1 MNRKRKMVLLI
12 DDESSIRRNLAL
24 SLNQL
29 GYDTEPAEDG
39 VSGLKKLD
47 MFMKHDITPA
57 AVVLDIQ
64 LPDILGTKL
73 ATIIK
78 FRYPG
83 VPVIL
88 ITGFIDKLNPEEV
101 VDLDIKA
108 LVQKPFNVEQLVE
121 HFVEAPAET
130 VQPEVEIEEDI
141 SRSGYLLV
149 KLEKDADFAEAYR
162 NLYYM
167 DNVVYCDATKGD
179 HDIFM
184 LVQGGTID
192 EIRAIAEDKV
202 AKVQGVADVKL
213 LEVGN
218 PFLDDATTDV
228 LNAAEAALSEGPS
241 GFGKERKM
249 SNKVCSYILL
259 DVEKEK
265 LDKVYPTLK
274 LDENVV
280 FCDYTSGDHSIVLF
294 VQGSFYTDIDKFIE
308 ERVLPI
314 DGILKVKKFPV
325 VNLFEM

>member
-88 ITGFIDKLNPEEV
+88 ITGFVDKLNPEEII
-101 VDLDIKA
+101 DMNIKA

-121 HFVEAPAET
+121 HFVEAPAENG
-130 VQPEVEIEEDI
+130 QPETEVAEDI

-149 KLEKDADFAEAYR
+149 KLEKGADFAEAYR

-167 DNVVYCDATKGD
+167 DNVVYCDATRGD

-184 LVQGGTID
+184 LVQGGTMD
-192 EIRAIAEDKV
+192 EIRTIAEDKV

-228 LNAAEAALSEGPS
+228 LNAAEDALSEGPS

>member
-47 MFMKHDITPA
+47 MFMRHDITPA

-88 ITGFIDKLNPEEV
+88 ITGFVDKLNPEEI
-101 VDLDIKA
+101 VDMNIKA
-108 LVQKPFNVEQLVE
+108 LVQKPFNAEQLVE
-121 HFVEAPAET
+121 HFVESPVET
-130 VQPEVEIEEDI
+130 AQPEVEVAEDI

-149 KLEKDADFAEAYR
+149 KLDKGADFAESYR

-184 LVQGGTID
+184 LVQGGTMD

-202 AKVQGVADVKL
+202 AKVNGVADVKL

-228 LNAAEAALSEGPS
+228 LNAAEDALSEGPS